1 MSVPAKRRAFL
12 ADDLATIRRALK
24 EFRYY
29 DFSGS
34 LSAMMR
40 EKGLSDS
47 ELGRRLGL
55 SHATIGK
62 WRSGSARP
70 NGKERVKEL
79 GLALSLTEEGMNDFL
94 LSLGYSPL
102 YHKNPL
108 DDACIFTIRSHS
120 GDDAA
125 ALYRKYVAQFR
136 VREFKP
142 APLYKSIPTVVLQD
156 SFAHVRTEA
165 ELEAWLER
173 YAGSFSAFA
182 TVIVP
187 NRELI
192 LYIMIFLGGATINE
206 LFEAGEFP
214 VTIRNLLY
222 PLVAGNELA
231 LRGLRD
237 KLIAF
242 GLFRNMNADDID
254 RLLELAKLRAFSRP
268 ETAFEAAALIAVR
281 QAHARFP
288 LYEYDY
294 LGDAAVTLED
304 ALRDTAAR
312 PLTDSV
318 QWQKSFYA
326 GLFEEVSQ
334 RLGDV
339 EQLAKSYLSSEKRD
353 CDEAAFEEFY
363 TVYSKAEDKF
373 RTEKNLA
380 DYVKDV
386 IDILIEDGD
395 VQEKELRAFRE
406 QLQL

>member
-1 MSVPAKRRAFL
+1 
-12 ADDLATIRRALK
+12 
-24 EFRYY
+24 
-29 DFSGS
+29 
-34 LSAMMR
+34 MMR

-55 SHATIGK
+55 SHSTIGK
-62 WRSGSARP
+62 WRSGDARP
-70 NGKERVKEL
+70 KGKERLKEL
-79 GLALSLTEEGMNDFL
+79 GLALSLTEDGMNDFL

-108 DDACIFTIRSHS
+108 DDACIFTIRNHS
-120 GDDAA
+120 GGDAA
-125 ALYRKYVAQFR
+125 ALYRKYVERFR

-142 APLYKSIPTVVLQD
+142 ARLYKSIPTLVLRD

-192 LYIMIFLGGATINE
+192 IYSMIFLGGATINE

-214 VTIRNLLY
+214 AAVRNLLY
-222 PLVAGNELA
+222 PLVSGNELA

-242 GLFRNMNADDID
+242 GLFRNMNVDDID
-254 RLLELAKLRAFSRP
+254 RLLDLAKLRAFSRP
-268 ETAFEAAALIAVR
+268 ETPFEAAALIAVR

-304 ALRDTAAR
+304 ALRDTGLR
-312 PLTDSV
+312 PLTDSA
-318 QWQKSFYA
+318 QWRKSFYTT
-326 GLFEEVSQ
+326 LFEEITE
-334 RLGDV
+334 RLNDV
-339 EQLAKSYLSSEKRD
+339 EKLAGAYLSPGSRD
-353 CDEAAFEEFY
+353 DDDAAFEEFY
-363 TVYSKAEDKF
+363 TAYSEGDDKF
-373 RTEKNLA
+373 RREKSLA
-380 DYVKDV
+380 DYVRDL

-395 VQEKELRAFRE
+395 IREKDLRSFRE

>member
-1 MSVPAKRRAFL
+1 MNLPAERRTLL
-12 ADDLATIRRALK
+12 AGDITMIRKALG

-29 DFSGS
+29 DFPGS
-34 LSAMMR
+34 LSAAMR

-55 SHATIGK
+55 SHSTISK
-62 WRSGSARP
+62 WRSGDARP
-70 NGKERVKEL
+70 KGKERLKEL
-79 GLALSLTEEGMNDFL
+79 GLALSLTEDEMNGFL
-94 LSLGYSPL
+94 LSMGYSPL

-108 DDACIFTIRSHS
+108 DDACIFIIRRHS
-120 GDDAA
+120 GDNAA
-125 ALYRKYVAQFR
+125 ALYKKYVDQFR
-136 VREFKP
+136 VGEFKP
-142 APLYKSIPTVVLQD
+142 AQLYKSIPTVVLQD

-165 ELEAWLER
+165 ELETWLER
-173 YAGSFSAFA
+173 YAASFSAFA

-192 LYIMIFLGGATINE
+192 LCIMIFLGGATINE

-214 VTIRNLLY
+214 AVIKNFLY
-222 PLVAGNELA
+222 PLVSGNELV

-254 RLLELAKLRAFSRP
+254 RLLDLAKLRVFSRP
-268 ETAFEAAALIAVR
+268 GTPFEAAALIAVR

-304 ALRDTAAR
+304 ALRDAGLR
-312 PLTDSV
+312 PFTDSV
-318 QWQKSFYA
+318 QRRKSFYTA
-326 GLFEEVSQ
+326 LFEEISE
-334 RLGDV
+334 RLNDV
-339 EQLAKSYLSSEKRD
+339 EKLAGAYLSPGGRD
-353 CDEAAFEEFY
+353 DDDAAFEEAY
-363 TVYSKAEDKF
+363 TAYSGADDKF
-373 RTEKNLA
+373 HREKCLA
-380 DYVKDV
+380 DYVRDI
-386 IDILIEDGD
+386 IDILVEDGD
-395 VQEKELRAFRE
+395 IQEKDVRAFRE